1 MREAA
6 SEQPPRV
13 EVESDADK
21 EKSIADEERKAKPAS
36 EPNEAT
42 GSA

>member
-1 MREAA
+1 MKDPA

-13 EVESDADK
+13 EVESDANR
-21 EKSIADEERKAKPAS
+21 EKSIAEEERKAKPAS

-42 GSA
+42 GSS